1 MESNVRTLASNLGRF
16 FRPSEAYFVPMKH
29 PRVALRA
36 PLVRFMGTKNASSV
50 RKNPLVYGLGT
61 KLPILRPYL
70 VEFFWGAR
78 GSTTPTDPCCTPQK
92 NSTFSG

>member
-16 FRPSEAYFVPMKH
+16 FRPSEASFVPMKH

-61 KLPILRPYL
+61 KLPIFVTIFATILLQTYL
-70 VEFFWGAR
+70 DRIKWSDR
-78 GSTTPTDPCCTPQK
+78 G
-92 NSTFSG
+92 GG